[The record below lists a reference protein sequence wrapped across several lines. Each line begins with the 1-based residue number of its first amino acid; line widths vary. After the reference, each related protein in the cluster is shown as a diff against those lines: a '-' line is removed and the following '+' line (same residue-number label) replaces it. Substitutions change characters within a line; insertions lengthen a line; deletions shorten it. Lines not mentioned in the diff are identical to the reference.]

1 VHPEQKRLAALN
13 VAGGLLV
20 LGSYWLA
27 FAGSPELR
35 AGLWG
40 GVPEPL
46 RPLYTVNMLL
56 AAAGYFPFTAL
67 LVFATR
73 PETPLPGGPRYRL
86 LYVLYGLVLLPSALW
101 LPLTA
106 RMLTE
111 PTARLWAAIRID
123 LALVGL
129 GSTGLLV
136 LLLAIA
142 RRRRDGFGWA
152 AFAGIVPFWIQTAVL
167 DAIVWPAYFPRP

>member
-1 VHPEQKRLAALN
+1 
-13 VAGGLLV
+13 
-20 LGSYWLA
+20 
-27 FAGSPELR
+27 
-35 AGLWG
+35 
-40 GVPEPL
+40 
-46 RPLYTVNMLL
+46 
-56 AAAGYFPFTAL
+56 
-67 LVFATR
+67 
-73 PETPLPGGPRYRL
+73 

-111 PTARLWAAIRID
+111 PTALLWAAIRID